1 MEQRNLFDEIEV
13 ATFTL
18 EQSAN
23 LLGVSIAT
31 IRNWI
36 KTKYLEQAGK
46 GRITQVSL
54 EQFQLKVSGKEKLTQ
69 RANKSLKDTHDH
81 AKLVSRFLTEITAS
95 DASPDELGIEY
106 EASLSDSF
114 RNREGI
120 YYTPAN
126 VVRDLFLA
134 PPEDIRNASFCDPC
148 CGSGNFIVRAIELGF
163 SPKNIY
169 GYDIDP
175 VAVAITKVRIYKLSG
190 YKSENIK
197 IANFLEIVIEQE
209 QTGFD
214 FIYTN
219 PPWGKKLA
227 KKTKAA
233 IGSILQAG
241 ASTDTCSLFFLA
253 CLKCL
258 KNNGVLGLL
267 LPESFFN
274 IAAFER
280 ARIKALQLS
289 IERLIDYEKVFR
301 SLVTKAQAI
310 VLKNRPSAPYAKIV
324 CETTGRR
331 YQRSMASFASNPKSI
346 LNLYCDTQS
355 ARTLQHLLSIPF
367 TTLKNQATWGL
378 GIVTGNNKKFIKSTH
393 EQGHIPVYKGAD
405 ILPGG
410 LKPASNFIPSDM
422 SLYQQVAPLK
432 FYEAREKLIY
442 KFISN
447 KLIFFYDDRQ
457 RYVLNSAN
465 ILIPD
470 RTFPILATVLA
481 ELLNSDFMNWVFLK
495 LFNTHKVLRSDL
507 ESLPIHSQFLINIS
521 DFNETDYLEKLDI
534 EKAKNGTYR
543 TKK

>member
-1 MEQRNLFDEIEV
+1 MKI
-13 ATFTL
+13 
-18 EQSAN
+18 
-23 LLGVSIAT
+23 
-31 IRNWI
+31 
-36 KTKYLEQAGK
+36 
-46 GRITQVSL
+46 
-54 EQFQLKVSGKEKLTQ
+54 SGKEKLNQ

-95 DASPDELGIEY
+95 DASPDKLGIEY

-126 VVRDLFLA
+126 VVRDLFSA
-134 PPEDIRNASFCDPC
+134 PSGDIRNASFCDPC
-148 CGSGNFIVRAIELGF
+148 CGSGNFIARALELGF
-163 SPKNIY
+163 LPKNIH

-175 VAVAITKVRIYKLSG
+175 VAVAITKTRIYKISG
-190 YKSENIK
+190 YKSNNIK
-197 IANFLEIVIEQE
+197 KVDFLETVVRQE
-209 QTGFD
+209 QAGFD

-241 ASTDTCSLFFLA
+241 ASTDTCSLFFFA

-289 IERLIDYEKVFR
+289 IERLVDYEKAFKG
-301 SLVTKAQAI
+301 LVTKAQAI
-310 VLKNRPSAPYAKIV
+310 VLKKKPPAPCAKIV
-324 CETTGRR
+324 CETAGSR
-331 YQRSMASFASNPKSI
+331 YQRSIASFASNPKSI

-355 ARTLQHLLSIPF
+355 ARALQHLLSAPF
-367 TTLKNQATWGL
+367 ITLKNQATWGL
-378 GIVTGNNKKFIKSTH
+378 GIVTGNNKKFVKSTH
-393 EQGHIPVYKGAD
+393 EQGHTPVYKGAD
-405 ILPGG
+405 ILPGS

-422 SLYQQVAPLK
+422 SLYQQVAPIK

-447 KLIFFYDDRQ
+447 RLVFFHDEQQ

-465 ILIPD
+465 MLIPD
-470 RTFPILATVLA
+470 KTFPVPATVLA
-481 ELLNSDFMNWVFLK
+481 ELLNSNFMNWVFSK

-507 ESLPIHSQFLINIS
+507 ELLPIHSQFLINVS
-521 DFNETDYLEKLDI
+521 SFDETRYLEKLDI
-534 EKAKNGTYR
+534 EKDRNGTYR

>member
-1 MEQRNLFDEIEV
+1 MEQRNLFDEIETN
-13 ATFTL
+13 TFTL

-23 LLGVSIAT
+23 LLNVSIAT

-54 EQFQLKVSGKEKLTQ
+54 EQFQLKISGKEKLNQ

-95 DASPDELGIEY
+95 DASPDKLGIEY

-126 VVRDLFLA
+126 VVRDLFSA
-134 PPEDIRNASFCDPC
+134 PSGDIRNASFCDPC
-148 CGSGNFIVRAIELGF
+148 CGSGNFIARALELGF
-163 SPKNIY
+163 LPKNIH

-175 VAVAITKVRIYKLSG
+175 VAVAITKTRIYKISG
-190 YKSENIK
+190 YKSNNIK
-197 IANFLEIVIEQE
+197 KFDFLETVVRQE
-209 QTGFD
+209 QAGFD

-241 ASTDTCSLFFLA
+241 ASTDTCSLFFFA

-289 IERLIDYEKVFR
+289 IERLVDYEKAFKG
-301 SLVTKAQAI
+301 LVTKAQAI
-310 VLKNRPSAPYAKIV
+310 VLKKKPPAPCAKIV
-324 CETTGRR
+324 CETAGSR
-331 YQRSMASFASNPKSI
+331 YQRSIASFASNPKSI

-355 ARTLQHLLSIPF
+355 ARALQHLLSAPF
-367 TTLKNQATWGL
+367 ITLKNQATWGL
-378 GIVTGNNKKFIKSTH
+378 GIVTGNNKKFVKSTH
-393 EQGHIPVYKGAD
+393 EQGHTPVYKGAD
-405 ILPGG
+405 ILPGS

-422 SLYQQVAPLK
+422 SLYQQVAPIK

-447 KLIFFYDDRQ
+447 RLVFFHDEQQ

-465 ILIPD
+465 MLIPD
-470 RTFPILATVLA
+470 KTFPVPATVLA
-481 ELLNSDFMNWVFLK
+481 ELLNSNFMNWVFSK

-507 ESLPIHSQFLINIS
+507 ELLPIHSQFLINVS
-521 DFNETDYLEKLDI
+521 SFDETRYLEKLDI
-534 EKAKNGTYR
+534 EKDRNGTYR